1 HPEGIGNE
9 KTREKIWEAVRYD
22 PRRLPDTP
30 WKAVITRAV
39 ATNPEDRY
47 PSAEA
52 LSRELEE
59 VTERMGTIE
68 ERKPYPGLAS
78 FATED
83 AEYFFGRD
91 VEVEA
96 VIKKLNQ
103 LHLVGLIGP
112 SGAGKTSFLRA
123 GLIPALPQ
131 GWRYVFTQPGDAPI
145 VSLAR
150 SLAPMVSGDPKA
162 VAKMVQFEEPD
173 VAIWI
178 FKRLRERY
186 DELLLI
192 MDRFEELFTLNP
204 PEIRSRMAEILGRA
218 PVEANIRILLSMR
231 DDFLIFCREHP
242 PLAPIFSELTAMLP
256 LSGEPLSRALVQ
268 PALKCGYRFEEEA
281 LVEEIITDVENER
294 GALPLMAFA
303 ASRLWEKRDRKS
315 GALTRQA
322 YKEIGGVGGALAQH
336 AERTMQRIGTE
347 REP

>member
-1 HPEGIGNE
+1 MELPKAREIAAQFLAGLEAIHQAGLVHRDFKPENIMITRTGRVVVMDLGIAKKITQEGGTISGTLPYMSPEQLAGKNVDGRSDLFSAGVVLAEVIHPEGIGNE

-68 ERKPYPGLAS
+68 ERKQYPGLAS

-231 DDFLIFCREHP
+231 DDFL
-242 PLAPIFSELTAMLP
+242 
-256 LSGEPLSRALVQ
+256 
-268 PALKCGYRFEEEA
+268 
-281 LVEEIITDVENER
+281 
-294 GALPLMAFA
+294 
-303 ASRLWEKRDRKS
+303 
-315 GALTRQA
+315 
-322 YKEIGGVGGALAQH
+322 
-336 AERTMQRIGTE
+336 
-347 REP
+347 